1 MSGPVKDQMIDGIIR
16 FALEELVSWS
26 APVPLKNIGPAYP
39 EVFKQFTAALEV
51 FRADLRAYLLM
62 LPVQELQQDFPPTTT
77 AVRNPLFDGNGRA
90 GHLAQR
96 LARLKKDRPMD
107 YVGGWAIK
115 GREVDQPHWRG
126 MAAYTLAEAA
136 MLSLG
141 RDPRNTTFAAVMK
154 HYGRSD
160 PGDRVLYF
168 LEDRYNAIA
177 DGLGLDRN
185 DEDGKIDADQFYIW
199 IDTFS
204 VSLDERFRRM
214 INDRRKRLAAAAPK
228 PPVQPATRRLP
239 EKPLHGASARAHAK
253 IVLAMAMQKYGL
265 KGDEG
270 IGRAVKA
277 IQDDGDFLGL
287 NFDQKVIR
295 ALLKDGLQ
303 ALEDAKKNDP

>member
-1 MSGPVKDQMIDGIIR
+1 MSDLARDELIDGIIL
-16 FALEELVSWS
+16 FALEDLVTWS
-26 APVPLKNIGPAYP
+26 EPLPLKNIGPSYP
-39 EVFKQFTAALEV
+39 EEFRKFTDKLEAFK
-51 FRADLRAYLLM
+51 ADLRTHLRM
-62 LPVQELQQDFPPTTT
+62 LTLQELQNDFPRTTT
-77 AVRNPLFDGNGRA
+77 AAFNLLFDDFGRA

-107 YVGGWAIK
+107 CVGGWAIK

-126 MAAYTLAEAA
+126 MACYTLAEAA

-141 RDPRNTTFAAVMK
+141 RDPRETTFAAVMK

-177 DGLGLDRN
+177 DGLDLDRN
-185 DEDGKIDADQFYIW
+185 DEDAMIDADRFYDW

-204 VSLDERFRRM
+204 VSVDERFRRM
-214 INDRRKRLAAAAPK
+214 INDRRKRLAEAAPK
-228 PPVQPATRRLP
+228 LPLQPTVRRLL

-253 IVLAMAMQKYGL
+253 IVLAMAMRKYGL
-265 KGDEG
+265 VGADG
-270 IGRAVKA
+270 IGKAVKA
-277 IQDDGDFLGL
+277 IQADGDFLGM

-295 ALLKDGLQ
+295 ALLKDGLESL
-303 ALEDAKKNDP
+303 AETNRHDS